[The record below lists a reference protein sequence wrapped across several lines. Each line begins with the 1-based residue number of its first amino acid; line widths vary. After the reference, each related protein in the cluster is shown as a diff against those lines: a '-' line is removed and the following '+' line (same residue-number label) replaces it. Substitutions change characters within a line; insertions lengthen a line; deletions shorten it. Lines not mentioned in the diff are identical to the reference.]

1 MTIPWRRFH
10 GYGGDGKISNQDEN
24 WKPLK
29 YLLGKSCWRG
39 YMCFL
44 TLLLTGAPYL
54 SDDDEKTLQTAEC
67 YRPSCA
73 APSFISTSD
82 LHPLLRFPPDRK
94 AEQKAASLPAWLP
107 GRQLGSAISHHKPSW
122 DILIS
127 EVTGGYCFGG
137 ISIVLSGIKMKSPE
151 ILVQHLGTCLSFI
164 Y

>member
-1 MTIPWRRFH
+1 M
-10 GYGGDGKISNQDEN
+10 GMVGMGKFQIRMKIENHWSISWEN
-24 WKPLK
+24 PAEEVTCVFLHCCS
-29 YLLGKSCWRG
+29 LG
-39 YMCFL
+39 L
-44 TLLLTGAPYL
+44 TAPYL